1 MRKQNSL
8 KEKLLRCAQ
17 KIAEREVI
25 NSISYWSP
33 QCGGV
38 IHQPK
43 RPKDRRNFLYSKI
56 ETGTKN

>member
-25 NSISYWSP
+25 NSISYWPP

-43 RPKDRRNFLYSKI
+43 RPKDRSFLFYNGI
-56 ETGTKN
+56 DTKQQ

>member
-17 KIAEREVI
+17 KVAEREVI
-25 NSISYWSP
+25 NSISHWSP

-43 RPKDRRNFLYSKI
+43 RPKEK
-56 ETGTKN
+56 TKAH

>member
-43 RPKDRRNFLYSKI
+43 RPKEK
-56 ETGTKN
+56 TKVYLEEKSMEGNE

>member
-1 MRKQNSL
+1 MRKLNSL

-25 NSISYWSP
+25 NSISHWSP

-43 RPKDRRNFLYSKI
+43 RPKGSKVLNDK
-56 ETGTKN
+56 TFVK